1 MDKKQAKQRI
11 EKLKKE
17 INFHR
22 YLYHVLDKP
31 DISDSAFD
39 TLKNEL
45 EELELKFPDL
55 VTSDSPTQRVGGKA
69 LDKFE
74 KFKHPFPMLSFNDAF
89 SQKEM
94 ENWLERNEK
103 IVRDAHKSGYYCELK
118 IDGLAIELVYE
129 NDLLKVGSTRGDGK
143 IGENVTN
150 NLKTIPFIPL
160 RLLGREHVV
169 KNLKKEGLSDIAK
182 KVSKSWPRTLVV
194 RGEVFLNKKEF
205 KRINKELEKKAQK
218 TYANPRNLAAGSI
231 RQLNPKITAKRR
243 LDSLA
248 YSLKTDLGQK
258 THEQE
263 HKILKAFGFKINPY
277 NKFCKDLKQVED
289 FRNHWEKARDRLSYE
304 IDGIVVILNN
314 NAGFKKLGVVGKAP
328 RGSIAYKFSPKEATT
343 IIKDVIWQ
351 IGRTGVLTPVAV
363 LQPVEIGGTTVSRAT
378 LHNLDEIRRLG
389 VKINDTVIVG
399 RAGDVIPD
407 IRKALKELRTGKEKE
422 IKIPKKCPVCGSKVL
437 KIGKEVAYRCP
448 NKKCG
453 RIQKKGLHHFV
464 SKKTFDINGL
474 GPKIINKFIDTGL
487 ISDPADIFKL
497 KKGDII
503 SLESLP
509 RKKPKAFVRG
519 FAEKSA
525 ENIIKAIEES
535 KRIALDKFIFGL
547 GIRHVGEES
556 AINLVNRF
564 GSLEKLRNAEIEDL
578 LEVKDTGEIMAKSIY
593 NWFRNKQN
601 IELLEKLKKTGVR
614 IISPKKLQA
623 KKLQAKTFVLT
634 GELETMTR
642 DEAKEKIREL
652 GGDVSGS
659 VSKNTDFVVKGAE
672 SGKKYNE
679 AKKLGVKIINEKEF
693 LRIIQ

>member
-1 MDKKQAKQRI
+1 MDKKEAKQRI

-22 YLYHVLDKP
+22 YLYHVLDRSE
-31 DISDSAFD
+31 ISDSAFD

-55 VTSDSPTQRVGGKA
+55 VTSDSPTQRVGGRP
-69 LDKFE
+69 LNKFE
-74 KFKHPFPMLSFNDAF
+74 KFKHPVPMFSFNDAF
-89 SQKEM
+89 SQQEIKD
-94 ENWLERNEK
+94 WVERNEK
-103 IVRDAHKSGYYCELK
+103 IVKDVYKNGYYCELK

-129 NDLLKVGSTRGDGK
+129 NNLLKVGSTRGDGK
-143 IGENVTN
+143 IGEDVTN

-160 RLLGREHVV
+160 RLLDKEYVV
-169 KNLKKEGLSDIAK
+169 KNLKKEKLSEIAK
-182 KVSKSWPRTLVV
+182 KVSKFWAGTLVI

-205 KRINKELEKKAQK
+205 SRINKELEKKEQK

-243 LDSLA
+243 LDSFA
-248 YSLKTDLGQK
+248 YSLKTDFGQK
-258 THEQE
+258 THEE
-263 HKILKAFGFKINPY
+263 DHKILKAFGFKINPY

-289 FRNHWEKARDRLSYE
+289 FRNYWEKAREKLAYE
-304 IDGIVVILNN
+304 IDGIVVILND

-378 LHNLDEIRRLG
+378 LHNLDEIKRLG

-407 IRKALKELRTGKEKE
+407 IRKALKDLRTGKEKE
-422 IKIPKKCPVCGSKVL
+422 IRIPKRCPVCGSKVL

-448 NKKCG
+448 NKKCR

-464 SKKTFDINGL
+464 SKKTFNIVGL
-474 GPKIINKFIDTGL
+474 GPKIIDKLMEQGL
-487 ISDPADIFKL
+487 ISNPADIFKL
-497 KKGDII
+497 KEEDLV
-503 SLESLP
+503 SLE
-509 RKKPKAFVRG
+509 R

-525 ENIIKAIEES
+525 ENIIKAIGES
-535 KRIALDKFIFGL
+535 KRIPLDKFIFGL

-556 AINLVNRF
+556 AINLVNHF
-564 GSLEKLRNAEIEDL
+564 NGLENLKKAGIDDL
-578 LEVKDTGEIMAKSIY
+578 LKVKDTGEIMAKSIY
-593 NWFRNKQN
+593 NWFRNKKN
-601 IELLEKLKKTGVR
+601 LELLKKLKQAGVK
-614 IISPKKLQA
+614 IINPPQQARGKQTKL
-623 KKLQAKTFVLT
+623 KNKTFVLT

-642 DEAKEKIREL
+642 DEAKEKIRAL
-652 GGDVSGS
+652 GGDISGS
-659 VSKNTDFVVKGAE
+659 VSKNTDWVVRGTE
-672 SGKKYNE
+672 PGLKYDK
-679 AKKLGVKIINEKEF
+679 AKKLDVKIINEKEF
-693 LRIIQ
+693 LKLIK